1 MTNQELLQTLRKQL
15 GKESSPFRPG
25 ILAMCQELRHAL
37 TQHDA
42 FVTETAPAAPQ
53 GAQVGR
59 NTRERDNPHS
69 IYPPRTTALG
79 HHPKGRVVEG
89 THTQTDEA
97 LEALECSD

>member
-1 MTNQELLQTLRKQL
+1 MTNQELLQTLRKRL

-53 GAQVGR
+53 GAQVGN
-59 NTRERDNPHS
+59 NTRMRGN
-69 IYPPRTTALG
+69 PPRTTALG
-79 HHPKGRVVEG
+79 HKPKGRVVEG